1 MENTLVSAIITTY
14 GRPFSLVKRAIDSV
28 LHQTYP
34 HIELILVDDNG
45 KNSSLHAKLLHQVT
59 ATFGAHVKYLS
70 NTHNQGGQFS

>member
-34 HIELILVDDNG
+34 HIELILFMPAIRSGNASSFSG
-45 KNSSLHAKLLHQVT
+45 TRYRNANSFCT
-59 ATFGAHVKYLS
+59 
-70 NTHNQGGQFS
+70 